1 MSRARASATIVL
13 IYPKERDVDDEIGA
27 GFWLKLVG
35 LAFAVG
41 IGGML
46 IFLLLD
52 AAWYR
57 WGALGALLF
66 FSGLLLVYGYIYDRR
81 HAKAYA
87 ADLET

>member
-1 MSRARASATIVL
+1 M
-13 IYPKERDVDDEIGA
+13 DDGLGA

-35 LAFAVG
+35 LAVAVA
-41 IGGML
+41 IGAML

-81 HAKAYA
+81 HAKEYA
-87 ADLET
+87 DIQA

>member
-1 MSRARASATIVL
+1 MEEGL
-13 IYPKERDVDDEIGA
+13 GA

-35 LAFAVG
+35 LAVG
-41 IGGML
+41 VAIGAML

-81 HAKAYA
+81 HAKEYA
-87 ADLET
+87 DIQA

>member
-1 MSRARASATIVL
+1 VEEGL
-13 IYPKERDVDDEIGA
+13 GA

-35 LAFAVG
+35 LAVG
-41 IGGML
+41 VAIGAML

-81 HAKAYA
+81 HAKEYA
-87 ADLET
+87 DIQA

>member
-1 MSRARASATIVL
+1 MEEGL
-13 IYPKERDVDDEIGA
+13 GA

-35 LAFAVG
+35 LAVAVA
-41 IGGML
+41 IGAML

-81 HAKAYA
+81 QAKAYA
-87 ADLET
+87 DMQA

>member
-1 MSRARASATIVL
+1 MSRDRANATIVL
-13 IYPKERDVDDEIGA
+13 IYAKERDVTEELGA

-35 LAFAVG
+35 VVIACG
-41 IGGML
+41 IGAIL
-46 IFLLLD
+46 LFLLVD

-66 FSGLLLVYGYIYDRR
+66 FSGLMLAYAYVYDRR

-87 ADLET
+87 DVEA

>member
-1 MSRARASATIVL
+1 M
-13 IYPKERDVDDEIGA
+13 
-27 GFWLKLVG
+27 KLVG
-35 LAFAVG
+35 LAVG
-41 IGGML
+41 VAIGAML

-81 HAKAYA
+81 HAKEYA
-87 ADLET
+87 DIQA